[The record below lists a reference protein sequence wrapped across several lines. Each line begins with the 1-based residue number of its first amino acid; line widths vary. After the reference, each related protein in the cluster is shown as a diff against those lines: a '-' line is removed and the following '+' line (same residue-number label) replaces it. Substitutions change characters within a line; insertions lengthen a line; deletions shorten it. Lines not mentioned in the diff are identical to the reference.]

1 MHSGNSNG
9 KQRARER
16 EKERKNIL
24 VIDDAEGV
32 QDSLEVLFRDD
43 FNVFKARDG
52 REGLHLINSL
62 RPDLVLLDLKLPI
75 IPGVDVLKSM
85 RESSGSPPVMILTGH
100 NSAEWA
106 ARCADLGVQGYIEKP
121 FDPFVLFE
129 RVKKTL
135 AKKNSENIETDHS
148 KPLPGKKF
156 GSVVRKA
163 IGFIEENYMRPIP
176 ILPRDVAKYVGR
188 SEVRFGKSFKRETG
202 KTIGEYINDLR
213 IKKAK
218 ELLLE
223 DEDIKPSHLWERLGF
238 NSERHFFRTFKRIT
252 GKTPA
257 AFRKSASREVDP
269 LRPEHHAV
277 QGFA

>member
-1 MHSGNSNG
+1 MHSGDSNG
-9 KQRARER
+9 KQRER
-16 EKERKNIL
+16 ENIL
-24 VIDDAEGV
+24 VIDDEEGV

-52 REGLHLINSL
+52 REGLRLVNSL

-85 RESSGSPPVMILTGH
+85 RESSDLPPVMILTAH

-135 AKKNSENIETDHS
+135 AGKKSSENIETDHPIPS
-148 KPLPGKKF
+148 PVKNLS
-156 GSVVRKA
+156 SVVKKA
-163 IGFIEENYMRPIP
+163 IEFIENNYMRPIP

-188 SEVRFGKSFKRETG
+188 SEVRFGKRFKRETG
-202 KTIGEYINDLR
+202 KTIGEYFTDLR